1 MATAESP
8 MMKCLPIHP
17 FPMRI
22 TFSTCILVNFAIDPH
37 ALKQKLPSHL
47 EPDLH
52 DGMGYVSIVIAKME
66 NMRPAF
72 LPQALGVTYHQVVYR
87 EVLFS

>member
-1 MATAESP
+1 

-66 NMRPAF
+66 NSVRHFCHKPWR
-72 LPQALGVTYHQVVYR
+72 LHTIR
-87 EVLFS
+87 

>member
-1 MATAESP
+1 

-17 FPMRI
+17 FPMRT
-22 TFSTCILVNFAIDPH
+22 TFSNCILVNFAIDPH

-66 NMRPAF
+66 NSVRHFCHKPWR
-72 LPQALGVTYHQVVYR
+72 LHTIR
-87 EVLFS
+87 